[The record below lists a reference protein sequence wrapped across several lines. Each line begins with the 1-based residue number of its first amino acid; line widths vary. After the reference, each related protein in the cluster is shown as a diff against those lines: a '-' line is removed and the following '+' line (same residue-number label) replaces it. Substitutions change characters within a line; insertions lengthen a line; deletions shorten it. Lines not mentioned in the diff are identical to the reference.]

1 MHHNPAVFERPPAR
15 RCSTGA
21 LAIIASLLV
30 PGLSSGIAPASA
42 FEAPQAGALPPNIRS
57 VFSPDQTNQYVMTVE
72 AAMARA
78 QAAHGAIPKTAA
90 DEITRKADVKYV
102 PREELEKERAI
113 VQHRMV
119 ALLNVWRRQMEP
131 DARQFLHFGATTV
144 DIYDTALTLQLLRS
158 TQLIVDDLRDIEEIL
173 IGLARSG
180 KEAVMAGRTLGQHAL
195 PITFGK
201 KVSTW
206 IGENRRNI
214 ERIKALR
221 AELRR
226 CAILKGAVG
235 TYAGLGDRA
244 NEIEK
249 TFAKELGL
257 AQPYP
262 DDWHG
267 TRDVFASYALTLSL
281 ISKSFAR
288 IGQEIF
294 LLQMTDIGEAAE
306 PRDPTSISSSS
317 LAQKTNPSKSE
328 ALIHAGRVIPR
339 LAEVILDDVVNVFER
354 DNTSAPTVVIEDL
367 SIRTETNLEAAKLL
381 LSRLDINRGR
391 MRDNLGRS
399 KGLIMAQRVVFALA
413 AQIGMEEADKRI
425 HEIVREMAQSDA
437 DFRSALLADAEV
449 SKVLSPADIDKLLQP
464 QGYTGLS
471 GQQVEDVISQAEAL
485 RATDKTE

>member
-1 MHHNPAVFERPPAR
+1 
-15 RCSTGA
+15 
-21 LAIIASLLV
+21 
-30 PGLSSGIAPASA
+30 
-42 FEAPQAGALPPNIRS
+42 
-57 VFSPDQTNQYVMTVE
+57 MTVE

-78 QAAHGAIPKTAA
+78 QAAHGAIPKLAA
-90 DEITRKADVKYV
+90 DEITRKSDVKYV
-102 PREELEKERAI
+102 PRDELEKERAI

-119 ALLNVWRRQMEP
+119 ALLNVWRRQLEP

-144 DIYDTALTLQLLRS
+144 DIYDTALALQLLRS
-158 TQLIVDDLRDIEEIL
+158 TQLIIAHLRDLEEL
-173 IGLARSG
+173 MIGLARSG
-180 KEAVMAGRTLGQHAL
+180 KDAVMAGRTLGQHAL

-214 ERIKALR
+214 ERIKTLR
-221 AELRR
+221 SELRR

-244 NEIEK
+244 MEIEA

-267 TRDVFASYALTLSL
+267 TRDVLASYAWTLSL

-306 PRDPTSISSSS
+306 PRDPASVSSSS

-339 LAEVILDDVVNVFER
+339 MAEVILDDVVNIFER
-354 DNTSAPTVVIEDL
+354 DNTSAPTAIIEDL
-367 SIRTETNLEAAKLL
+367 SIRTEANLEAAKVL

-391 MRDNLGRS
+391 MRDNLDRS
-399 KGLIMAQRVVFALA
+399 KGLIMAQRIVFALG
-413 AQIGMEEADKRI
+413 AQLGKEEADQRVHQI
-425 HEIVREMAQSDA
+425 IQTTLQSGV
-437 DFRSALLADAEV
+437 DFRSALLNDPVVA
-449 SKVLSPADIDKLLQP
+449 KVLSASQIDVLLQP
-464 QGYTGLS
+464 EGYTGLAE
-471 GQQVEDVISQAEAL
+471 QQVDTVIRHAEEM
-485 RATDKTE
+485 RATDSIE